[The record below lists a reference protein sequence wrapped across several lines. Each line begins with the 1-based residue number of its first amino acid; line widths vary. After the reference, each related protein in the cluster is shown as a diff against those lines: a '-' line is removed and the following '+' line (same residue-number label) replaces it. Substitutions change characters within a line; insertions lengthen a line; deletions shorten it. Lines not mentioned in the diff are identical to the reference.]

1 MEFLLLAF
9 VMLVLIVAVA
19 LPTVFCFLGER
30 LNGAVPLLV
39 ANYLEGAGRGN
50 RQ

>member
-9 VMLVLIVAVA
+9 VRLVLIVVS
-19 LPTVFCFLGER
+19 LPAVFCFLGER
-30 LNGAVPLLV
+30 LNGAVPLLL

-50 RQ
+50 RH